1 MASSNRREGS
11 SGVDFGADFS
21 GLHERPALKGADLER
36 PTPLEIV
43 ARGEGLQPDNA
54 SSSSGRE
61 AVVSEA
67 AADSDTD
74 PLTRLLT
81 AAEKERGL
89 PYTFRIPIS
98 MDREFRNLAKEFD
111 LDLSDIA
118 RSGLEMAM
126 LRLRQMSSAKKRSLP
141 Q

>member
-43 ARGEGLQPDNA
+43 ARGEGLQLDNA
-54 SSSSGRE
+54 SSGRE
-61 AVVSEA
+61 AVVSVA

>member
-1 MASSNRREGS
+1 
-11 SGVDFGADFS
+11 
-21 GLHERPALKGADLER
+21 
-36 PTPLEIV
+36 
-43 ARGEGLQPDNA
+43 
-54 SSSSGRE
+54 
-61 AVVSEA
+61 
-67 AADSDTD
+67 
-74 PLTRLLT
+74 LTRLLT

-126 LRLRQMSSAKKRSLP
+126 LRLRQMSSAKKQSHP

>member
-1 MASSNRREGS
+1 M
-11 SGVDFGADFS
+11 
-21 GLHERPALKGADLER
+21 
-36 PTPLEIV
+36 PTPIDSA
-43 ARGEGLQPDNA
+43 ARGEERPLVNQPIDEEA
-54 SSSSGRE
+54 EARE
-61 AVVSEA
+61 AGA
-67 AADSDTD
+67 GGDTD

-98 MDREFRNLAKEFD
+98 MDREFRTLAKEFD

-126 LRLRQMSSAKKRSLP
+126 LKLRQMSIAKKKKSRT

>member
-1 MASSNRREGS
+1 MVNRSLEGN
-11 SGVDFGADFS
+11 V
-21 GLHERPALKGADLER
+21 E
-36 PTPLEIV
+36 
-43 ARGEGLQPDNA
+43 ARD
-54 SSSSGRE
+54 
-61 AVVSEA
+61 
-67 AADSDTD
+67 ADSGDSTD

-98 MDREFRNLAKEFD
+98 MDREFRALAKEFD

-126 LRLRQMSSAKKRSLP
+126 LKLRQMSAAKKKSRK

>member
-1 MASSNRREGS
+1 M
-11 SGVDFGADFS
+11 
-21 GLHERPALKGADLER
+21 KGADLDL
-36 PTPLEIV
+36 PTPIEITT
-43 ARGEGLQPDNA
+43 RREEQQLRP
-54 SSSSGRE
+54 SSTAEETTAAE
-61 AVVSEA
+61 AVVG
-67 AADSDTD
+67 ADCD

-98 MDREFRNLAKEFD
+98 MDREFRTLAKEFD

-126 LRLRQMSSAKKRSLP
+126 LKLRQMSNARKGSAS

>member
-1 MASSNRREGS
+1 MAIGNRRESNG
-11 SGVDFGADFS
+11 GIDFGADFS
-21 GLHERPALKGADLER
+21 ELRDRPILKGVDLDV
-36 PTPLEIV
+36 PTPIETASRVEELPLVNHSLEGDV
-43 ARGEGLQPDNA
+43 EARDAG
-54 SSSSGRE
+54 GR
-61 AVVSEA
+61 
-67 AADSDTD
+67 DSTD

-98 MDREFRNLAKEFD
+98 MDREFRALAKEFD

-126 LRLRQMSSAKKRSLP
+126 LKLRQMSIAKKKSRK

>member
-1 MASSNRREGS
+1 MASQNTAEL
-11 SGVDFGADFS
+11 DA
-21 GLHERPALKGADLER
+21 
-36 PTPLEIV
+36 
-43 ARGEGLQPDNA
+43 
-54 SSSSGRE
+54 
-61 AVVSEA
+61 
-67 AADSDTD
+67 D

-98 MDREFRNLAKEFD
+98 MDREFRSLAKEFD

-118 RSGLEMAM
+118 RSGLEMA
-126 LRLRQMSSAKKRSLP
+126 LFKLRQMSRAKKRTRLP

>member
-43 ARGEGLQPDNA
+43 ARGEGLQLDNA
-54 SSSSGRE
+54 SSGRE

>member
-11 SGVDFGADFS
+11 NGIDFGADFS
-21 GLHERPALKGADLER
+21 ELRERPILKGTDLDL
-36 PTPLEIV
+36 PTHIEV
-43 ARGEGLQPDNA
+43 GARVEELSGG
-54 SSSSGRE
+54 SSFDRE
-61 AVVSEA
+61 AIAGETVGGV
-67 AADSDTD
+67 DTD

-81 AAEKERGL
+81 AAERERGL

-98 MDREFRNLAKEFD
+98 MDREFRALAKEFD

-126 LRLRQMSSAKKRSLP
+126 LKLRQMSTAKKRSSP